1 MRQPPNLTPAQY
13 NLAQRYLTKT
23 GNSHPV
29 FAIRADRE
37 QALLGKHMY
46 VHLGNFKKSKVIRG
60 FISAGNTVPLKR
72 GL

>member
-1 MRQPPNLTPAQY
+1 MQFGSEIPD
-13 NLAQRYLTKT
+13 KT

-29 FAIRADRE
+29 FAIREDGE

-46 VHLGNFKKSKVIRG
+46 VHWGNFKKSKVIRG
-60 FISAGNTVPLKR
+60 FISARNTASLRR